1 MRGPGA
7 KRQRPSS
14 RLLPLFVLI
23 AVLTV
28 TALAAVGTGP
38 AVAAPGPRAP
48 FAVGVRTA
56 TFVDTT
62 RPTPA
67 VAASGLPA
75 DPQRTIAVTAWYPAR
90 GSATTEPTANARPA
104 TGRFPLVVWAHGN
117 SAHGSTPPPVVRQWA
132 TAGYV
137 VVAPD
142 FPVSSRVKGLLDAID
157 DWAAQPGDVRFVLD
171 QASRRSAFAGL
182 GRSIDARHVGLA
194 GHSLGA
200 ITVLATAYGPDPDPR
215 VDAVIS
221 LSGVPLLPGT
231 DVASRPTPLLLIHS
245 DNDGTV
251 PYAQST
257 AMFAAATGPHWL
269 ITVNGGGHS
278 PFLYQPDPTTATML
292 DTATLAFWDAYLHG
306 NGAATDRIAA
316 AAVPDRFVIQVGSSS
331 TPHTTSTTG

>member
-1 MRGPGA
+1 MSALATTAAALTTGAPGA
-7 KRQRPSS
+7 AGS
-14 RLLPLFVLI
+14 
-23 AVLTV
+23 
-28 TALAAVGTGP
+28 TAPRA
-38 AVAAPGPRAP
+38 PRAP
-48 FAVGVRTA
+48 FAVGVRTT
-56 TFVDTT
+56 TFVDAT

-67 VAASGLPA
+67 TPGLGLPGE
-75 DPQRTIAVTAWYPAR
+75 PQRTITATAWYPAR
-90 GSATTEPTANARPA
+90 GTVATDAVTDARPA

-117 SAHGSTPPPVVRQWA
+117 SARGSLPPPVVRQWA

-142 FPVSSRVKGLLDAID
+142 FPVSSRVKGTLDAID

-171 QASRRSAFAGL
+171 QAARPGAFAGL

-200 ITVLATAYGPDPDPR
+200 MTVLAAAYGPAPDPR
-215 VDAVIS
+215 VDAVVS
-221 LSGVPLLPGT
+221 LSGIPLLPGT

-278 PFLYQPDPTTATML
+278 PFLYAPDASTATML
-292 DTATLAFWDAYLHG
+292 DTATLAFWDAYLRG
-306 NGAATDRIAA
+306 RRASTTAIAA
-316 AAVPDRFVIQVGSSS
+316 VGVPDRFVVTVGSSS
-331 TPHTTSTTG
+331 TPHTTSTRR